1 MSVYYAVG
9 LFGYAVPDSVCVA
22 GIVKMK
28 YVENLCD
35 S

>member
-9 LFGYAVPDSVCVA
+9 LSGYAVPDIVSIA
-22 GIVKMK
+22 GIVKKK